1 MVRVHT
7 LLNSLK
13 IAPAGLKASADDVKD
28 LKNYGLGKNRSLA
41 EYQLWAGID
50 FLNQRINPKA
60 LSGQFPAEQ
69 VC

>member
-13 IAPAGLKASADDVKD
+13 IEPAGLKASADDLKD
-28 LKNYGLGKNRSLA
+28 LKSYGLGKSRSL
-41 EYQLWAGID
+41 EKYQLWAGID
-50 FLNQRINPKA
+50 SLNQRINPKA